1 MKSIARTAPIL
12 AVALALTLTGC
23 VLVRTP
29 VNNTTSIENVDFSR
43 SFKSSEACQTKFL
56 FFPQVGDAS
65 VMTAAK
71 SGGIKN
77 VEVVD
82 YKSTESIIASKL
94 CVKVWG
100 N

>member
-1 MKSIARTAPIL
+1 MKIL
-12 AVALALTLTGC
+12 LQFAVLLVAAWSLTLTGC

-29 VNNTTSIENVDFSR
+29 VINTTSIDNVDFSR
-43 SFKSSEACQTKFL
+43 SFKSSEACQSRFL

-71 SGGIKN
+71 AGGIKN
-77 VEVVD
+77 VQLVD
-82 YKSTESIIASKL
+82 YKSTESFIFTKT
-94 CVKVWG
+94 CVMVWG